1 MAQLIKPPFNVPA
14 KVDFGS
20 SSPYS
25 YYSNL
30 SSVWNGYAFQYNATL
45 TVFPQTHSSED
56 TSVQFQYDG
65 TDFEVGMWIGLNNGT
80 TYKIVSILSQSTNS
94 VVCIL

>member
-25 YYSNL
+25 YYSNP
-30 SSVWNGYAFQYNATL
+30 SSVWNGYTFQYSVTL
-45 TVFPQTHSSED
+45 TVYSQTHSSED

-65 TDFEVGMWIGLNNGT
+65 TDFEVGMWMAFPNGT
-80 TYKIVSILSQSTNS
+80 TYKIVSISSQT
-94 VVCIL
+94 